1 MALGLLSS
9 VISGSEK
16 ARKAREE
23 LAARRKAAE
32 TQKNLDLRQT
42 ELNYG
47 LAKAQGLEDA
57 ARSDQAMDLKE
68 NLVAQAYNASLSG
81 QRADQEAQGFE
92 NQAALM
98 RGDSAVESAY
108 ASLGASGVRTAST
121 ASGAVERQAAVND
134 QAMQSALRYQDRQS
148 ENALIGAYA
157 SLAENQ
163 ASIGNARYGAD
174 WTRKSFEAGGENYE
188 KYQFAKTRINEA
200 WESQQELYQ
209 TMQDNA
215 QYTGWDFAAD
225 ALGGAASGLSMG
237 MGVYGFGKTLGWWG
251 DGSAAGLG
259 GVGGVLPNQDRN
271 YIKFVD

>member
-1 MALGLLSS
+1 MALLGLVSS

-23 LAARRKAAE
+23 LEARRKAAE

-57 ARSDQAMDLKE
+57 ARGDQAMDLKE
-68 NLVAQAYNASLSG
+68 NLVALAYNASLGG
-81 QRADQEAQGFE
+81 QRAAQEAQGFE
-92 NQAALM
+92 NQTALI

-108 ASLGASGVRTAST
+108 ASLGASGVRAASS

-134 QAMQSALRYQDRQS
+134 QALQSARRYQDRQS

-157 SLAENQ
+157 SLTENQ

-174 WTRKSFEAGGENYE
+174 WTRKSFETGGANYE

-200 WESQQELYQ
+200 WESQQDLYQ

-225 ALGGAASGLSMG
+225 ALGGAASGFSMG
-237 MGVYGFGKTLGWWG
+237 AGIYGLGSDLGLWG
-251 DGSAAGLG
+251 GASAAGSG
-259 GVGGVLPNQDRN
+259 GGYANWFDREG
-271 YIKFVD
+271 IKF